1 VKEVFRLGGD
11 VARLVPPVVL
21 ESLKKRLPVTGSG

>member
-11 VARLVPPVVL
+11 VARLVPPQVL
-21 ESLKKRLPVTGSG
+21 ELLRARLQVV